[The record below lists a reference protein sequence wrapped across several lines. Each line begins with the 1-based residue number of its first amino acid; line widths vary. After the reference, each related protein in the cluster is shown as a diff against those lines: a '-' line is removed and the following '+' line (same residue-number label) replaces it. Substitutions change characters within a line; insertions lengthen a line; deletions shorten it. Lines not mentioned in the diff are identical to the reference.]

1 MAGLLAVLGLAN
13 GLHLSHRGFRHVHMG
28 PGLQIIKPHRSRLSI
43 GLLSRVTPEACPSLP
58 TFFRGTQV
66 NLNQNR
72 ELCAGTLEFEMSG
85 TASEFVLQS
94 LERMKSR
101 GLRITMPRRLVL
113 QALDESV
120 QPLTVAAVRDRVL
133 ESGGHIDTVTVYRI
147 LSALQEIGIAHR
159 IGLLDAFA
167 PCRLA
172 HDHQDHQLHAVCEG
186 CGKVIESELT
196 PAQENLATESMIARG
211 FSPERFMSR
220 FLAVAK
226 SAGRCPLRL

>member
-1 MAGLLAVLGLAN
+1 
-13 GLHLSHRGFRHVHMG
+13 
-28 PGLQIIKPHRSRLSI
+28 
-43 GLLSRVTPEACPSLP
+43 
-58 TFFRGTQV
+58 
-66 NLNQNR
+66 
-72 ELCAGTLEFEMSG
+72 MSG

-133 ESGGHIDTVTVYRI
+133 KAGGHIDTVTVYRI

-172 HDHQDHQLHAVCEG
+172 HDHQDHQLHAVCEA
-186 CGKVIESELT
+186 CGKVFESELT
-196 PAQENLATESMIARG
+196 TPQESLATESMIARG
-211 FSPERFMSR
+211 FFPRAIHVEI
-220 FLAVAK
+220 L
-226 SAGRCPLRL
+226 GRCQDCGPVPA

>member
-1 MAGLLAVLGLAN
+1 
-13 GLHLSHRGFRHVHMG
+13 
-28 PGLQIIKPHRSRLSI
+28 
-43 GLLSRVTPEACPSLP
+43 
-58 TFFRGTQV
+58 
-66 NLNQNR
+66 
-72 ELCAGTLEFEMSG
+72 MSG

-147 LSALQEIGIAHR
+147 LSALQEIGVAHR
-159 IGLLDAFA
+159 IGMLDAFA

-172 HDHQDHQLHAVCEG
+172 HDHQNQQLHAVCEG
-186 CGKVIESELT
+186 CGKVFESELST
-196 PAQENLATESMIARG
+196 AQENLATENMIARG
-211 FSPERFMSR
+211 FSPRAIHVEI
-220 FLAVAK
+220 L
-226 SAGRCPLRL
+226 GRCQECGPAPA